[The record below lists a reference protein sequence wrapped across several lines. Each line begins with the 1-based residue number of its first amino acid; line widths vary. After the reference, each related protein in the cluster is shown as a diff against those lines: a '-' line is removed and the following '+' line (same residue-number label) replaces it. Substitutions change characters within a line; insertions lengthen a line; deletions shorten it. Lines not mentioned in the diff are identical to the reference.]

1 MKVTDMSE
9 QPDLKQGF
17 SYNGSVSRLITD
29 LLSALGEDPTRE
41 GLARTPERVSRMYGE
56 LLSGYRADLETL
68 VNGAIFE
75 GDFDDLVAV
84 TNIEF
89 TSLCEHHLLPFYG
102 RVHVAYLPAGRVIGL
117 SKIPRIVEMFARR
130 LQIQERMTREIAAA
144 VDEVLKPKG
153 VAVIVEGTHLCA
165 AIRGVRKSGM
175 SMTTRKFSGAFKSDA
190 QLRAELGGLLRNG
203 RREQ

>member
-102 RVHVAYLPAGRVIGL
+102 RVHVAYLPAGKVIGL

-144 VDEVLKPKG
+144 VDEVLKPTG

-175 SMTTRKFSGAFKSDA
+175 SMTTRKLSGAFKSDA